1 MRQKVWIVGANGA
14 IGFELVKIYLK
25 NGFKVV
31 ASSRDIE
38 NSKDF
43 LNLKSEYKTDLKL
56 LNIDVLDEQTSKVVA
71 HEAFNNFNGLDICFY
86 NAAVYESMSYEEWDI
101 ANFESMINTNY
112 LGAIRVLKPII
123 SHLENQSTTSK
134 IILNCSL
141 ASYFG
146 LPYGGA
152 YSASKAALLNLAQS
166 IQPELKRKNINLQVI
181 NHGFVKSRLTS
192 KNDFKMPQLMQPDFA
207 AKKIFEELNKSYR
220 FDITF
225 PLFLSSFLKF
235 LSILPYKIS
244 LKITSKFLK

>member
-86 NAAVYESMSYEEWDI
+86 NAAVYESM
-101 ANFESMINTNY
+101 INTNY

-152 YSASKAALLNLAQS
+152 YSASKASLLNLAQS

-192 KNDFKMPQLMQPDFA
+192 KNDFKMPQLIQPDFA

>member
-1 MRQKVWIVGANGA
+1 MEKRVWIIGSSGA

-43 LNLKSEYKTDLKL
+43 LDLKLEYKTDLKL
-56 LNIDVLDEQTSKVVA
+56 LNIDILDEQASKKVS

-86 NAAVYESMSYEEWDI
+86 NAAVYESMGYEQWNI
-101 ANFESMINTNY
+101 SNFESMMNTNY

-123 SHLENQSTTSK
+123 SHLENQSNASK
-134 IILNCSL
+134 IVLNCSL

-146 LPYGGA
+146 LSYGGA
-152 YSASKAALLNLAQS
+152 YSASKAALLNFAQS

-192 KNDFKMPQLMQPDFA
+192 KNDFKMPQLMDPDFA

-244 LKITSKFLK
+244 LKISGKFLK